1 MISLDQGGR
10 ARGSARAFRVDGP
23 AAALAESAWM
33 LGPVA
38 VPVAGAPAWR
48 VVPDVHPHL
57 IVAALPGA
65 RIRACLVGARSQWA
79 DVDQH
84 GRAWTVGV
92 RLRPGAIPV
101 LTGGPAAALTDRS
114 LPLVEVLAGLDGP
127 GGRLGARLDALRSTD
142 GPEAP
147 GAPDHPAMRALGI
160 LLDALARRG
169 AGASVDWKARGFLAL
184 ASGRRGQ
191 PVREMA
197 EHLGVASRTL
207 RAVGRDHLG
216 LPPKRALRVLRIQ
229 RALALGLGPEAPVGS
244 RVAHA
249 SGFADQA
256 HFVRECRD
264 LVGETPGTF
273 LARGRG

>member
-10 ARGSARAFRVDGP
+10 ARASARAFRVDGP

-38 VPVAGAPAWR
+38 VPVAGAPSWR

-57 IVAALPGA
+57 IVAALPGG
-65 RIRACLVGARSQWA
+65 RIRACLVGARSRWA

-114 LPLVEVLAGLDGP
+114 LPLVDVLDDGD
-127 GGRLGARLDALRSTD
+127 GRLGARLDALRSTD
-142 GPEAP
+142 GPEDP
-147 GAPDHPAMRALGI
+147 GAPDHPSVRALGI

-184 ASGRRGQ
+184 ASGRPGR
-191 PVREMA
+191 PVREVA
-197 EHLGVASRTL
+197 DHLGVASRTL

-216 LPPKRALRVLRIQ
+216 LPPKHALRVLRIQ

-264 LVGETPGTF
+264 LVGETPGAF
-273 LARGRG
+273 HARGRD